1 MQTLCVLSLKKTQQS
16 NKNPKPTHQPKLLH
30 QQWDRKTWNQNVSI
44 KTQNIEENN
53 PIFFK
58 FTNFFTKPPL
68 QSQLILFLLGF
79 LSNTSLG
86 RSSAVWKPQML
97 LSAADSLRVTRKHRN
112 LIQLQILSMGK
123 KMEFVI
129 KIHSRAGP
137 LWVSERGKSK
147 TLNCWD
153 CFDRYIEIIYTTYF
167 W

>member
-16 NKNPKPTHQPKLLH
+16 NKNPNTPTKPTQTNQTNTPTKNSPPAVGQKNLKPKCKYKL
-30 QQWDRKTWNQNVSI
+30 

-58 FTNFFTKPPL
+58 FTDFFTKPPL

-123 KMEFVI
+123 KNGICDKNSLQSWTTM
-129 KIHSRAGP
+129 SQ
-137 LWVSERGKSK
+137 WERQEA
-147 TLNCWD
+147 
-153 CFDRYIEIIYTTYF
+153 RH
-167 W
+167 